1 MTQEAIRLAE
11 DAGLLAAQEKRLDE
25 ARQRLRAID
34 SMTMKLYEDMYAG
47 RLEEDRAHR
56 LLKKYRDESDE
67 LNQLI
72 QTITQSRRSAEDVRR
87 TYDQFFALT
96 ERYTHVEQLTRE
108 ILTTFIDRI
117 EIEPKRYP
125 PGVKVYA
132 RSKVPYEQKIHI
144 YYKFIGEKPEI
155 ALNLPA

>member
-1 MTQEAIRLAE
+1 MYDVDKVAKQIRE
-11 DAGLLAAQEKRLDE
+11 YKIMR
-25 ARQRLRAID
+25 
-34 SMTMKLYEDMYAG
+34 
-47 RLEEDRAHR
+47 
-56 LLKKYRDESDE
+56 DE
-67 LNQLI
+67 LNELI

-155 ALNLPA
+155 PLNLPA